1 MPSEGDRRV
10 GWSVSEN
17 ASRVFASGA
26 APCGLCG
33 LRALAQESNACRHPP
48 RKEKSRRRETEETEE
63 IGNGRRAV
71 EPRVGVVAGHQAVP
85 VMHRH
90 QKLLASAEVQRE
102 VLETLC
108 GAWETSVGG
117 SVRR

>member
-1 MPSEGDRRV
+1 VGFAASE
-10 GWSVSEN
+10 
-17 ASRVFASGA
+17 
-26 APCGLCG
+26 P
-33 LRALAQESNACRHPP
+33 LR
-48 RKEKSRRRETEETEE
+48 KSRTRVVIHREKPRTGDSETEE

-71 EPRVGVVAGHQAVP
+71 EPRVGVSRVAGHQAVP

-117 SVRR
+117 SGRR

>member
-1 MPSEGDRRV
+1 VGFAASE
-10 GWSVSEN
+10 
-17 ASRVFASGA
+17 
-26 APCGLCG
+26 P
-33 LRALAQESNACRHPP
+33 LR
-48 RKEKSRRRETEETEE
+48 KSRTRVVIHREKKKAADGETEETEE

-117 SVRR
+117 SGRR

>member
-1 MPSEGDRRV
+1 MGFAASE
-10 GWSVSEN
+10 
-17 ASRVFASGA
+17 
-26 APCGLCG
+26 P
-33 LRALAQESNACRHPP
+33 LR
-48 RKEKSRRRETEETEE
+48 KSRTRVVIHREKAADGDSETEE

-71 EPRVGVVAGHQAVP
+71 EPRVGVSRVAGHQAVP

-108 GAWETSVGG
+108 GGGRRAWEETERVSV
-117 SVRR
+117 S